1 MTHRK
6 FSTHALI
13 LLATIS
19 SGLAA
24 CDPPESTVEDSAQLV
39 TNTPVLHA
47 DGNIRWNRDAALKPQ
62 GPRYPDG
69 SYMLFDDMMLDIAE
83 RVPGFGGFFVNEEE
97 GVAYVWLLDGDEAL
111 LPRVERELRRYYGDS
126 LDLTNGLRMLDADH
140 DFRALKALQLLA
152 IEHVLTWEGVVLA
165 DVDEAKN
172 RVTVGVST
180 PEAQQRVL
188 TFARQVGGSDALEVE
203 FREPVKPIF
212 QLTDS
217 LRPVGGGLQIGP
229 SGCTLGFVTAR
240 AGQLGFVTAAHC
252 SAQFWGYDGGIAT
265 QNLNGGYIGSEVFDP
280 PGWTGTVNGYTC
292 PAGNVCRSSDAAFYS
307 LAGDASPGG
316 NRPIAWPQQLNT
328 LTFESYGYVK
338 YQSSPPVGTTVQKV
352 GAASGRSKGIV
363 SNSCYAQLAG
373 GTNKIIV
380 CSHHAPMTANPG
392 DSGSPVFRNAS
403 NGAPV
408 TPDLELYGVMWG
420 SGGSFSSMGSIQADL
435 GWLSATQ

>member
-1 MTHRK
+1 
-6 FSTHALI
+6 
-13 LLATIS
+13 
-19 SGLAA
+19 
-24 CDPPESTVEDSAQLV
+24 
-39 TNTPVLHA
+39 
-47 DGNIRWNRDAALKPQ
+47 
-62 GPRYPDG
+62 
-69 SYMLFDDMMLDIAE
+69 
-83 RVPGFGGFFVNEEE
+83 
-97 GVAYVWLLDGDEAL
+97 
-111 LPRVERELRRYYGDS
+111 
-126 LDLTNGLRMLDADH
+126 
-140 DFRALKALQLLA
+140 
-152 IEHVLTWEGVVLA
+152 VVRS
-165 DVDEAKN
+165 DVDEMNN
-172 RVTVGVST
+172 RVTIGVST

-188 TFARQVGGSDALEVE
+188 AFARQVGGSDALEVE